1 MCSCC
6 VFILLLNTLSACK
19 LIPDILSEK
28 WSFQKLNK
36 SGKFLGKKKIKNKDQ
51 IEAGSDRH

>member
-1 MCSCC
+1 